1 MKSYFF
7 IFQRKP
13 LATSNRI
20 GGLSKLPMPGS
31 RLKPPSSTTKRA
43 RSPEIEEA
51 VDINSGKKRCLEK
64 PAPALALPKTNTTKS
79 LAKTSAKSSSNLRST
94 TNTSRRPLASTK
106 PNNKSVSTLNRP
118 SRPMTNTRPPAV
130 GGVVKKPVSTGIS
143 KTKPPAAAAP
153 ARSSGSGSKRPG
165 WDLKG
170 RLQDMEALVLS
181 RENMSAELQS
191 QLESYNKR
199 IFSLESHNQQLT
211 GTVREKEQQTQDNT
225 AEISNLRRQIREAED
240 SLDCTK
246 RRLQREIEDLTFS
259 KSTLERQKET
269 LSGELSANQAE
280 ITGLKSSIAEL
291 TSTQAKS
298 AAELEGIRINLT
310 DANSTIKARD
320 GTIAELKELVRQHEE
335 KIKEQELKLIEQETT
350 RRQLHNTIQE
360 LKGNIRVFC
369 RVRPLLGKETI
380 GNDGIITHMNFP
392 DTDGKILEMDKIGD
406 ATLNESTLLNST
418 RGASKYEFNFDKVFD
433 PTSTQASVFEE
444 ISQLV
449 QSALDGYNVCI
460 FAYGQTGSG
469 KTYTMEGGGLEEEK
483 SMGMIPRAVQQIFAT
498 GSQLQEKGWQYEF
511 LASMLEIY
519 NETIHDLL
527 SERQDIKHE
536 VKMKGK
542 DTSDVYVTNLT
553 TVPVKQESEV
563 LNLLK
568 QASHNRAVAETKC
581 NERSSRSHS
590 VFQLHLTGNNTITG
604 EALQGTLNLVDLA
617 GSERLK
623 ESGSEGQRLK
633 ETLSIN
639 KSLSNLGNVIM
650 ALGRQESHVPYR
662 NSKLTYLLQ
671 NSLGGNSKTL
681 MFVNI
686 NPREEYFNE
695 SLNSLRFATKVNQC
709 NIGTAQ
715 KKIK

>member
-1 MKSYFF
+1 MEDD
-7 IFQRKP
+7 RKP

-51 VDINSGKKRCLEK
+51 VEINSGKKRCLEK
-64 PAPALALPKTNTTKS
+64 PAPALTLPKTNTTKS
-79 LAKTSAKSSSNLRST
+79 LAKTSAKSSANLRST
-94 TNTSRRPLASTK
+94 SNTTRRPLASTK
-106 PNNKSVSTLNRP
+106 PNNKSVSTLNR
-118 SRPMTNTRPPAV
+118 STRPLTNTRPPAV
-130 GGVVKKPVSTGIS
+130 GSVVKKPVSSGIS
-143 KTKPPAAAAP
+143 KSKPQSAAAP
-153 ARSSGSGSKRPG
+153 APARLSGGSKRPG

-211 GTVREKEQQTQDNT
+211 GTVREKELQTQDNT

-240 SLDCTK
+240 SLDSTK
-246 RRLQREIEDLTFS
+246 RRFQREIEDLTFS

-298 AAELEGIRINLT
+298 AAELEGMRINLT
-310 DANSTIKARD
+310 DANSTIKIRD
-320 GTIAELKELVRQHEE
+320 ETIVELKDLVRQHEE

-406 ATLNESTLLNST
+406 ANLNESTLNST

-449 QSALDGYNVCI
+449 QSALDGYI
-460 FAYGQTGSG
+460 
-469 KTYTMEGGGLEEEK
+469 
-483 SMGMIPRAVQQIFAT
+483 
-498 GSQLQEKGWQYEF
+498 
-511 LASMLEIY
+511 
-519 NETIHDLL
+519 
-527 SERQDIKHE
+527 
-536 VKMKGK
+536 
-542 DTSDVYVTNLT
+542 
-553 TVPVKQESEV
+553 
-563 LNLLK
+563 
-568 QASHNRAVAETKC
+568 
-581 NERSSRSHS
+581 
-590 VFQLHLTGNNTITG
+590 VFN
-604 EALQGTLNLVDLA
+604 
-617 GSERLK
+617 
-623 ESGSEGQRLK
+623 
-633 ETLSIN
+633 
-639 KSLSNLGNVIM
+639 
-650 ALGRQESHVPYR
+650 
-662 NSKLTYLLQ
+662 
-671 NSLGGNSKTL
+671 
-681 MFVNI
+681 
-686 NPREEYFNE
+686 
-695 SLNSLRFATKVNQC
+695 
-709 NIGTAQ
+709 
-715 KKIK
+715 